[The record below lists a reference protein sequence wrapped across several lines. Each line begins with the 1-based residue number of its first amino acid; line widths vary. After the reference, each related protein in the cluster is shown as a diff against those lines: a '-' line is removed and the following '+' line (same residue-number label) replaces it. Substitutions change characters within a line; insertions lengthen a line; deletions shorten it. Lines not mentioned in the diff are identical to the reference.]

1 MQAVLF
7 AAGRGSRMGEL
18 TSSVPKPMLMVAG
31 KPLLQHKIEALPDAV
46 DEVVIVVGYHG
57 HVVQQ
62 YFGGEFK
69 GRRIFYVEQENPTGG
84 TAEALWKAKE
94 ILRDSF
100 LVMNGDNIYTKEDMQ
115 ALIDTPDWAAA
126 VQEMESIATARTVI
140 ENGLVKDIVENSG
153 HTGEKGYANI
163 GLYKLDTR
171 IFNYTPVPK
180 APGSS
185 ELGLPQTMLT
195 AAHEI
200 DIHAV
205 PATFWF
211 EIKSPESLANAEAA
225 ISSRT

>member
-7 AAGRGSRMGEL
+7 AAGRGSRMGAL
-18 TSSVPKPMLMVAG
+18 TDTIPKPMLEVAG
-31 KPLLQHKIEALPDAV
+31 KPLLQHKIEALPASV
-46 DEVVIVVGYHG
+46 DEVIIVVGYHG

-62 YFGGEFK
+62 YFGGEFND
-69 GRRIFYVEQENPTGG
+69 RRIFYVEQENPTGG

-94 ILRDSF
+94 ILRGEF
-100 LVMNGDNIYTKEDMQ
+100 LVMNGDNIYSKEDMQ

-126 VQEMESIATARTVI
+126 VQEMDAIATARTVI

-180 APGSS
+180 APGST

-195 AAHEI
+195 AAHDI
-200 DIHAV
+200 NIHAV

-211 EIKSPESLANAEAA
+211 EIKSPDSLEKAQTVIAA
-225 ISSRT
+225 R